1 MMDKL
6 NRRLHIGSIPLLFCF
21 VKAFCEFLYKNLY
34 VSPIAVCIK

>member
-21 VKAFCEFLYKNLY
+21 VKVFCEFFIKF
-34 VSPIAVCIK
+34 VCVPYSGVH